1 VLALLVSVLAALYRA
16 GRAAR
21 VDPVTALRHD

>member
-1 VLALLVSVLAALYRA
+1 VFALLVSVLTALYPA
-16 GRAAR
+16 ARAAR